1 MKIVYLTAGAAGMY
15 CGSCM
20 HDNSLAKAMRTL
32 GDDVLLQPVYTPIR
46 TDEVDIASDQVFLGG
61 IQVYLLQQ
69 VPLMRWVPRF
79 MRSWMDRPGIISAAT
94 RRAVGTDPAK
104 LGDLTLSMLR
114 GSHGRQASEIE
125 RLVQWLETE
134 IRPDAIIFSNLLIGG
149 MIPVVADRLP
159 DAKIVVVLQ
168 GDDLFL
174 DQLPES
180 VRAEAIELC
189 KGLATDVDT
198 FVTYSRFYR
207 DKMSGLFDIPES
219 KFDIHPLS
227 IDLTPFRVNAS
238 ATEPAGTGRSELP
251 HDKTPGEFRVGYF
264 ARIAPE
270 KGLHVLADAFERLS
284 RDSANSHI
292 TLHAAGWLGE
302 HHRSYLD
309 KIMSKI
315 GAAGLSDRFHYH
327 GSPSLAEKVSLMQ
340 TFDLLSVP
348 TPYEDPKGLFLLEAM
363 ASGVPVL
370 QPAHGAFVELVAA
383 TQGGECFPPGNIDAL
398 ARQIVELSKDSERL
412 KNFRSISKNLLEQ
425 NHSIEAAAIRMRATC
440 GG

>member
-20 HDNSLAKAMRTL
+20 HDNSLAKAMRML

-69 VPLMRWVPRF
+69 IPLMRWVPRF

-149 MIPVVADRLP
+149 MVPVIAERLP
-159 DAKIVVVLQ
+159 QTKIVVVLQ

-174 DQLPES
+174 DQLPGE
-180 VRAEAIELC
+180 VRSEAISLC
-189 KGLATDVDT
+189 KNLAAEVDT

-207 DKMSGLFDIPES
+207 DKMSELFEIPES

-227 IDLTPFRVNAS
+227 IDLKPFRESTPTTES
-238 ATEPAGTGRSELP
+238 AGATGVEFP
-251 HDKTPGEFRVGYF
+251 HAKSPDEFRVGFF

-270 KGLHVLADAFERLS
+270 KGLHVLAEAFERLS

-309 KIMSKI
+309 KILSKI
-315 GAAGLSDRFHYH
+315 SNAGLADRFHYH

-340 TFDLLSVP
+340 SFDLLSVP
-348 TPYEDPKGLFLLEAM
+348 SPYEDPKGLFLLEAM

-370 QPAHGAFVELVAA
+370 QPAHGAFVELIEA
-383 TQGGECFPPGNIDAL
+383 TQGGECFPPEDIDAL
-398 ARQIVELSKDSERL
+398 SHQIVALSQDRERL
-412 KNFRSISKNLLEQ
+412 MKFTSVSNRLLDQ

-440 GG
+440 GR